1 MCRLLFLKSVRF
13 KDVSLSLAF
22 WILNKDTSD
31 EKFSHCPISLGQ
43 ELVLGIC
50 NFNEIILLDA
60 SV

>member
-31 EKFSHCPISLGQ
+31 EKFSHCPISSWTRISAGYM
-43 ELVLGIC
+43 
-50 NFNEIILLDA
+50 
-60 SV
+60 